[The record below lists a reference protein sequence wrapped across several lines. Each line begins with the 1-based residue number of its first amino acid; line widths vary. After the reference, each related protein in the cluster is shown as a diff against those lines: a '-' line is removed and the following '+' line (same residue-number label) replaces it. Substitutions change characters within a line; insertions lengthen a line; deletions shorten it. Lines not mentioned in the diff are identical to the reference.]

1 VQWITLSRKESE
13 MRGWKFLL
21 FLLCTAAVIAPA
33 NTRGVA
39 KKGDIPPGSESCV
52 TCHTGEKVGVAAI
65 SEWQE
70 STHAKEGIGCIDCHR
85 AEPGDPDAFD
95 HYEHT
100 ISIIVS
106 PKDCANCHEKESS
119 QFQNSHHARGG
130 EILGSLDNY
139 LGEVVEGP
147 PAAINGCKQCHG
159 SIVKVT
165 GKGMLDPATWPNT
178 GIGRINP
185 DGSKGSCTACHSRH
199 LFSAKV
205 SRRPESC
212 GKCHLGPDH
221 PQKEIYDESKHGIA
235 FYANVDRMNL
245 DSPSW
250 VLGQDYTAAPTC
262 ATCHASATPDLEAT
276 HDPGERISWTLRPV
290 ISTHMENWEA
300 KRGTMKKVCQN
311 CHNLKYVEAF
321 YKQYDLS
328 IDLYNEK
335 FAKPAKEIMG
345 KLKEAGKL
353 TPTPFD
359 EKIEWTF
366 FYLWHHEGRR
376 ARHGSAMMGP
386 DYTQWHGFFE
396 VAERFYFELI
406 PEAEE
411 LVPGVSE
418 EILKRDEHRW
428 IKGMSKEERG
438 KIMKFYQDRYGQ

>member
-1 VQWITLSRKESE
+1 MKVALRSGALLVSLL
-13 MRGWKFLL
+13 LL
-21 FLLCTAAVIAPA
+21 FPAHVVKAKEAAIP
-33 NTRGVA
+33 
-39 KKGDIPPGSESCV
+39 KGSKACIS
-52 TCHTGEKVGVAAI
+52 CHTKKNIGKASI
-65 SEWQE
+65 LEWKQ
-70 STHAKEGIGCIDCHR
+70 STHAKEGVGCFDCHE
-85 AEPGDPDAFD
+85 AKKGDPDAFK
-95 HYEHT
+95 HYGKT
-100 ISIIVS
+100 LSVIVS
-106 PKDCANCHEKESS
+106 PKDCASCHEKESL
-119 QFQNSHHARGG
+119 QFQKSHHARGG

-165 GKGMLDPATWPNT
+165 KEGLLDASTWPNT

-205 SRRPESC
+205 ARRPESC

-235 FYANVDRMNL
+235 FYSNIDRMNL
-245 DSPSW
+245 DAESW
-250 VLGQDYTAAPTC
+250 VVGVDYSAAPTC
-262 ATCHASATPDLEAT
+262 ATCHLSATADMDAT
-276 HDPGERISWTLRPV
+276 HDPGERISWTLRPIV
-290 ISTHMENWEA
+290 SKHMDNWEE
-300 KRGTMKKVCQN
+300 KRANMQNVCRN
-311 CHNLKYVEAF
+311 CHNPRYVKAF
-321 YKQYDLS
+321 FKQYDLS

-335 FAKPAKEIMG
+335 FAKPAKKVMD
-345 KLKEAGKL
+345 KLRKAGKL

-396 VAERFYFELI
+396 VADRFYFELV

-411 LVPGVSE
+411 LLPGVTD
-418 EILKRDEHRW
+418 EILESDMHKW
-428 IKGMSKEERG
+428 KKGISKEERD
-438 KIMKFYQDRYGQ
+438 KIMNFYQERYGQ